1 MITVG
6 DILNLAILSAQ
17 NKQLA
22 ASIDDLVESLPQ
34 LVAKASL
41 IDQYVQK
48 QLAELKAMPQ
58 LYQKLELD
66 LSIARDK
73 EKHEV
78 SGDFLQVKEIQGNLE
93 VQFNDPDK
101 DAIELANIRRIK
113 TPFDTLY
120 FSNEAQPDC
129 KAIIYYGKGDAFEI
143 AEMAPVEINIVAQTA
158 IIEMTIAGSNIQVPM
173 DIQGSFIAL
182 PMDIQGSFIALPVDI
197 QAQFANLAV
206 DIVAQSVGAISVDII
221 AQSIGAIAID
231 LAAQSIGNIAVN
243 IAAQTAQSLSFNI
256 GAASA
261 TLNFNLVGQSTAIM
275 SPTEWATSEA
285 EDWHQVTP
293 SAGQSINAGSEATLI
308 DIALS
313 TSLEHWI
320 YSCSVSGN
328 QAGYVKVLGTK
339 NDYTEVEC
347 YGSGYFAAYNT
358 FLREWTVPIK
368 RRYDAETGLARLV
381 IKVTNLGS
389 SSGTFTASFDGL
401 KIHDRTKGEKIY
413 TSQDDWTACTLKTNV
428 DITSSP
434 GDVKLA
440 LQV

>member
-93 VQFNDPDK
+93 VRFNDPDK

-120 FSNEAQPDC
+120 FSNEAQADC

-143 AEMAPVEINIVAQTA
+143 AEMAPIEINIVAQTA
-158 IIEMTIAGSNIQVPM
+158 VVEMAITGSRIQVPI
-173 DIQGSFIAL
+173 DIQGAYT
-182 PMDIQGSFIALPVDI
+182 MVPVDI
-197 QAQFANLAV
+197 QAQYV
-206 DIVAQSVGAISVDII
+206 TMQIDIVAQSIGNLAIDIK
-221 AQSIGAIAID
+221 AQSIENINIAITAQNIGVYLQGDWAAKTQTD
-231 LAAQSIGNIAVN
+231 LNKPGYISGTQLNVGGYVVTETVPSGKIWFITQWSACAYIDGQTESIGMRAVLEVPGGVVVSIMGGVN
-243 IAAQTAQSLSFNI
+243 GGTCIFNKPMR
-256 GAASA
+256 A
-261 TLNFNLVGQSTAIM
+261 T
-275 SPTEWATSEA
+275 
-285 EDWHQVTP
+285 
-293 SAGQSINAGSEATLI
+293 AGQTVRI
-308 DIALS
+308 
-313 TSLEHWI
+313 
-320 YSCSVSGN
+320 
-328 QAGYVKVLGTK
+328 YVKGFSASTGVL
-339 NDYTEVEC
+339 
-347 YGSGYFAAYNT
+347 YGVFNGYEISA
-358 FLREWTVPIK
+358 
-368 RRYDAETGLARLV
+368 
-381 IKVTNLGS
+381 
-389 SSGTFTASFDGL
+389 
-401 KIHDRTKGEKIY
+401 
-413 TSQDDWTACTLKTNV
+413 
-428 DITSSP
+428 
-434 GDVKLA
+434 
-440 LQV
+440 